1 MDDNQRLQLQKM
13 IKANNVEDQTDI
25 IRQLKHSSI
34 LKENIKDMRMIK
46 SRFTDKVDIHREC
59 MTTCFFLFQYYTD
72 IYNKIMQDEMNYEL
86 MDKFLN
92 VLERIE
98 NGELDQHEG
107 SFIVGT
113 ILKEMYIDSAL
124 KRGEK
129 LDKEHVDT
137 KPTPV
142 EGKNISFSQ
151 WKQNNKNRS
160 SSSSSSSSSSKMDL

>member
-1 MDDNQRLQLQKM
+1 MDDKQRLQLQEM
-13 IKANNVEDQTDI
+13 IKTNNVEDQTDI
-25 IRQLKHSSI
+25 IRELKHSGI
-34 LKENIKDMRMIK
+34 LRENIKVMRMIK
-46 SRFTDKVDIHREC
+46 SQLTDKTEIHKEC

-72 IYNKIMQDEMNYEL
+72 IYNKIMQDEINYDL
-86 MDKFLN
+86 MEQFLN

-129 LDKEHVDT
+129 LDKENFDT
-137 KPTPV
+137 KPVPV
-142 EGKNISFSQ
+142 KGKNISFTQ
-151 WKQNNKNRS
+151 WKRG
-160 SSSSSSSSSSKMDL
+160 L

>member
-1 MDDNQRLQLQKM
+1 MPEMNDNQRLQLQEM
-13 IKANNVEDQTDI
+13 IKANNVEDQTEI

-34 LKENIKDMRMIK
+34 LRENIKNMMMIK
-46 SRFTDKVDIHREC
+46 SRFSDKTDIHREC
-59 MTTCFFLFQYYTD
+59 MATSSFLFQYYTD
-72 IYNKIMQDEMNYEL
+72 IYNKILQDEMNYEL

-113 ILKEMYIDSAL
+113 ILKELYIDSAL

-129 LDKEHVDT
+129 LDKEYADT
-137 KPTPV
+137 KPKPV
-142 EGKNISFSQ
+142 EGKNISFTQ
-151 WKQNNKNRS
+151 WKRRGGGGGGS
-160 SSSSSSSSSSKMDL
+160 GSKFSL